1 MMLQKAKTF
10 FAKRGEKAQDTAK
23 RGIKAAVNVTLAALL
38 VAVTFIASAQTVS
51 ITDGEDR
58 FSVKGYTEDVGVLVA
73 GLELKSN
80 KYEVVDV
87 KNELFST
94 EVSIEYLVPL
104 TIKIGD
110 KTSTYDVKAG
120 KLGDILN
127 DLDIEVEDH
136 DILSCSL
143 DTFVDK
149 AKTLEITDVEYDV
162 EVFTESIPY
171 SSDIVYSDK
180 YDTNTKFTTVG
191 KAGTKTVTC
200 SVKYVNG
207 VKVETSVLREEITE
221 YAVDS
226 KTVYGTKAPQHT
238 ASGIVAASSVACIS
252 KLKAPANLLLD
263 KNGAPVKYSSKVTL
277 RATAYTHTGNKTS
290 TGVWPKPGYVAVD
303 PKEIPYGTKMYIV
316 SSDGK
321 YVYGYAIAADTG
333 GFIYGNRADMD
344 LFLDSEAECV
354 KFGRRNITVY
364 FLED

>member
-1 MMLQKAKTF
+1 MLQKIKAFCADK
-10 FAKRGEKAQDTAK
+10 GEMMASTAK
-23 RGIKAAVNVTLAALL
+23 RAVKAAICVAVAAIM
-38 VAVTFIASAQTVS
+38 VAVTFIYSAQTVCIS
-51 ITDGEDR
+51 DGESSY
-58 FSVKGYTEDVGVLVA
+58 SVKGYTENVASLVS
-73 GLELKSN
+73 GFDLKSN

-87 KNELFST
+87 KQELFAT
-94 EVSIEYLVPL
+94 KVDIEYLVPL
-104 TIKIGD
+104 TVKIGD
-110 KTSTYDVKAG
+110 NTETYDVLSG
-120 KLGDILN
+120 KLGDILK

-143 DTFVDK
+143 DTYIDE
-149 AKTLEITDVEYDV
+149 ASTLEITDVEYGV

-180 YDTNTKFTTVG
+180 YDTNTKFTTAG

-207 VKVETSVLREEITE
+207 VKVETTVVNEEITE

-226 KTVYGTKAPQHT
+226 TTVYGTQAPKH
-238 ASGIVAASSVACIS
+238 ASSGIVAASSVACIS
-252 KLKAPANLLLD
+252 KLKAPSDLLLD
-263 KNGAPVKYSSKVTL
+263 KNGVPVKYTSKTTL

-290 TGVWPKPGYVAVD
+290 TGVWPKPGHVAVD

>member
-1 MMLQKAKTF
+1 MLQKVKTF
-10 FAKRGEKAQDTAK
+10 FAKYGEKAQDTAK

-38 VAVTFIASAQTVS
+38 VAVTFIVSAQTVS
-51 ITDGEDR
+51 ITDGENR

-94 EVSIEYLVPL
+94 EVSIEYLLPL
-104 TIKIGD
+104 TVKIGD
-110 KTSTYDVKAG
+110 KTSTYDVRAG
-120 KLGDILN
+120 KLGDILK

-149 AKTLEITDVEYDV
+149 AQSLEITDVEYDV

-171 SSDIVYSDK
+171 SSDVVYSDQ
-180 YDTNTKFTTVG
+180 YDTNTKFTTGG

-207 VKVETSVLREEITE
+207 VKVSTEVLREEITE

-252 KLKAPANLLLD
+252 KLKAPSNLLLD

-277 RATAYTHTGNKTS
+277 RATAYTHTGHKTS

>member
-1 MMLQKAKTF
+1 MSQK
-10 FAKRGEKAQDTAK
+10 
-23 RGIKAAVNVTLAALL
+23 IKAFCAEHGEMMADTTKKWLKAALSFTVAAIL
-38 VAVTFIASAQTVS
+38 VAVTFVFSARAVCIS
-51 ITDGEDR
+51 DGESSY
-58 FSVKGYTEDVGVLVA
+58 SVKGYTDNVDSLVA
-73 GLELKSN
+73 GFDLKSN
-80 KYEVVDV
+80 KYEITDVRQELLTTKVD
-87 KNELFST
+87 
-94 EVSIEYLVPL
+94 IEYLIPL
-104 TIKIGD
+104 TVKIGD
-110 KTSTYDVKAG
+110 KTETYDVRSG
-120 KLGDILN
+120 KLDSILE
-127 DLDIEVEDH
+127 DLGITVEDH

-143 DTFVDK
+143 DTYIDE
-149 AKTLEITDVEYDV
+149 ASTLEITDVMYDV
-162 EVFTESIPY
+162 EVYTESIPY

-180 YDTNTKFTTVG
+180 YDTNTKFTTIG

-207 VKVETSVLREEITE
+207 VKTETSIIDEKITE

-226 KTVYGTKAPQHT
+226 TTVYGTKAPQHT
-238 ASGIVAASSVACIS
+238 ASGVTSASKVPSIS
-252 KLKAPANLLLD
+252 KLKEPTNLLLD
-263 KNGAPVKYSSKVTL
+263 KNGVPVKYTSKTTL

>member
-1 MMLQKAKTF
+1 MMLQKAKAF
-10 FAKRGEKAQDTAK
+10 FAKHGEKAQDTAK

-58 FSVKGYTEDVGVLVA
+58 FSVKGYAEDVGVLVA

-104 TIKIGD
+104 TVKIGD

-127 DLDIEVEDH
+127 DLDIEVEEH

-238 ASGIVAASSVACIS
+238 SSGIVAASGVACIS